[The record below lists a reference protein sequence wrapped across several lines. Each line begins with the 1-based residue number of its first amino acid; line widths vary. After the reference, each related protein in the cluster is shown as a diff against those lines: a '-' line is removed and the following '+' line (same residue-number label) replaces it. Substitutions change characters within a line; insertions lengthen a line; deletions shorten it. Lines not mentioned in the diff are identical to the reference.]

1 MSGAPKPSD
10 LQLLTVRPGGV
21 PEFRLLVAFGA
32 DERFAP
38 CLRDQGLWEEAETL
52 LLQRILRPGMSV
64 VDLGAHVG
72 YFSVLMSQCVG
83 PKGRVVAFEP
93 DPAHFRLLC
102 ANVLANACDQA
113 EARRLAIAEGKG
125 DGRLFRSA
133 TNPGDQRLHPVPG
146 RPSVAVRYDSLDSQL
161 GQAGLDLVK
170 MDCQGS
176 EARILDGMTGLIERN
191 RERLCLLM
199 EFAPGLLLQ
208 GGCSVDQFADKLGQL
223 GACVF
228 LIARSGRAV
237 RLLEVDELAPGLCT
251 IAERMAQSGEEDASE
266 NLFVVFGSRARQ
278 TWLQRGSEGGQ
289 EP

>member
-10 LQLLTVRPGGV
+10 LQLLTVRPGAV
-21 PEFRLLVAFGA
+21 PEFKLLVAFGE
-32 DERFAP
+32 DECIAP
-38 CLRDQGLWEEAETL
+38 CLRDQGVWEEHETV

-72 YFSVLMSQCVG
+72 YFSVLMSKCVG
-83 PKGRVVAFEP
+83 PEGRVVAFEP
-93 DPAHFRLLC
+93 DPSHFRLLC
-102 ANVLANACDQA
+102 ANLLANACDQA

-133 TNPGDQRLHPVPG
+133 TNPGDQRLNPVPG

-176 EARILDGMTGLIERN
+176 ESRILDGMAGLIERN
-191 RERLCLLM
+191 RERLSLLM
-199 EFAPGLLLQ
+199 EFAPGLLHQ
-208 GGCSVDQFADKLGQL
+208 GGCSIDRFAGQLGQL

-228 LIARSGRAV
+228 LVARQGRTV
-237 RLLEVDELAPGLCT
+237 RLMEVEELASGLRS
-251 IAERMAQSGEEDASE
+251 IAERMAQAGEEDASE

-278 TWLQRGSEGGQ
+278 AWLQRGSQGA
-289 EP
+289 